1 MPSFNRPRLPRRKRS
16 RRALK
21 QRQFWQYAGLVLL
34 ATQVLRIHGSVAVA
48 AATLVAATL
57 VAAALFSPLRR
68 RVQLAVD
75 RTIWIGRADPAGFA
89 QAGGHSFATRVS
101 TS

>member
-34 ATQVLRIHGSVAVA
+34 ATQMLRIHGSVAVA
-48 AATLVAATL
+48 AATL

>member
-34 ATQVLRIHGSVAVA
+34 ATPVLRIHGSVAVA
-48 AATLVAATL
+48 AATL

>member
-34 ATQVLRIHGSVAVA
+34 ATQMLRIHGSVAVA
-48 AATLVAATL
+48 AATL

-75 RTIWIGRADPAGFA
+75 RTIWIGRTDPAGFA

>member
-48 AATLVAATL
+48 AATLVAA
-57 VAAALFSPLRR
+57 ALFSPLRR